1 MSEVVF
7 KNVGKSFLNKNLSIK
22 SISDQLWAVRDL
34 NFKIQNSEFVSFL
47 GPSGC
52 GKTTTLRMIAGL
64 EENTEGQIYFDQ
76 DIVSDPKNNKYLV
89 PEKRNVGMVFQSYA
103 VWPHMSVFENIAY
116 PLKLRKLN
124 KDIIQDEVQ
133 KILKIVELDGLE
145 KRRPHELSGGQQQR
159 VALARGLVMKPRIL
173 LLDEPLSNLDVKLRE
188 KMRRDIRQIQKDFKL
203 TMVYVTH
210 DQVEAFQMSD
220 RILIMNHGQI
230 QQMGTPTEIRNQPA
244 NDFVKD
250 FIQ

>member
-7 KNVGKSFLNKNLSIK
+7 KNVGKSFLNKNSNIK
-22 SISDQLWAVRDL
+22 SNADQSWAVKNL
-34 NFKIQNSEFVSFL
+34 NFKIQNSEFVSFF

-103 VWPHMSVFENIAY
+103 VWPHMSVFENVAY

-124 KDIIQDEVQ
+124 KSVIHDEVQ
-133 KILKIVELDGLE
+133 KILKTVELDGLE

-220 RILIMNHGQI
+220 RILIMNHGEI
-230 QQMGTPTEIRNQPA
+230 QQIGTPTEIRNQPA
-244 NDFVKD
+244 NEFVKD